1 MIIEWVDELHLTKI
15 KEKENI
21 LKLFITRWRLPGI
34 ITKKIVYLKEKKG
47 YGDDKQF
54 IKMTGQQGS
63 VWDRGDTW
71 EEEAIREGQN
81 DSRLRPAVTL
91 I

>member
-1 MIIEWVDELHLTKI
+1 MAPTRNNN
-15 KEKENI
+15 EKNSIFEG
-21 LKLFITRWRLPGI
+21 K
-34 ITKKIVYLKEKKG
+34 KKG

-63 VWDRGDTW
+63 VWDRGDTL